1 MTVLFLEQ
9 HVTLGTRVKILFW
22 SRNPLIFFPS
32 SLGATLYSKTSGWS
46 LWCTSTLSQT
56 IGSVSL
62 PKGRKLEE
70 QETVVSRFFSNVVY
84 FFSWPSYV
92 TKCSSVL
99 SQNESYCSYLYLESK
114 GSRLSISQTLGN
126 LDLLIFLFTQNKF
139 TFITSY
145 FTRK

>member
-1 MTVLFLEQ
+1 MLFSSMHSSLKALIFPSFL
-9 HVTLGTRVKILFW
+9 HCRRHDSVIFRATCDPGYTRENSILITKSFD
-22 SRNPLIFFPS
+22 FFPS

-84 FFSWPSYV
+84 FFHGQVMSPNV
-92 TKCSSVL
+92 RP
-99 SQNESYCSYLYLESK
+99 YLVK
-114 GSRLSISQTLGN
+114 MNPTVPIC
-126 LDLLIFLFTQNKF
+126 I
-139 TFITSY
+139 
-145 FTRK
+145 